1 MCADVRFECD
11 CIPFPF
17 CLFTTVSQCVCPCE
31 CTAAFIL
38 PLRTIRTKW
47 TTYHTKAKSWQSL
60 FFSFFLFFCIAKRL
74 HNMIE
79 CAVYTSAHIHTNFV
93 ADGGRCHTCT
103 HHTLTVSFLLSQTH
117 FEPVQTDGARTDVH
131 MHALSGDTTPT
142 LVGKLDP
149 RCPEAETDR
158 QKKRSVD
165 PVMCVLFTP
174 QLPVFSLSLS
184 NSLSHFPGLH
194 LPFPQFKAANSALCQ
209 LCSQSCEI
217 TY

>member
-1 MCADVRFECD
+1 
-11 CIPFPF
+11 
-17 CLFTTVSQCVCPCE
+17 
-31 CTAAFIL
+31 
-38 PLRTIRTKW
+38 
-47 TTYHTKAKSWQSL
+47 
-60 FFSFFLFFCIAKRL
+60 
-74 HNMIE
+74 MIE

-149 RCPEAETDR
+149 LCPEAETER

-184 NSLSHFPGLH
+184 L
-194 LPFPQFKAANSALCQ
+194 
-209 LCSQSCEI
+209 
-217 TY
+217 